1 MHTREE
7 KLEAVGRLLDIMD
20 KLRAE
25 CPWNG
30 AQTQDSLR
38 QLTLEEVFELS
49 DAVLS
54 HKDSD
59 IEKELGDLLLHIV
72 FYAKIA
78 EENGL
83 YDIAD
88 IASRECEKMVFRHP
102 HVFSGE
108 KEADAQSVSEHWELR
123 KLKERAG
130 KHILDGVPESA
141 PSVLKAMQI
150 QRKVRDVGFDWE
162 DRSDVWAKV
171 REEMAEFEAEAR
183 ALAEAEEAGAAVAST
198 KDATTP
204 AEPAAADGTA
214 HDFAD
219 GAPAADRAT
228 AASSPAVAPTE
239 GAPAQAKTA
248 GAEERLA
255 AARDRAES
263 ELGDVLFATINAA
276 RLYGIDPEV
285 ALSRTCRK
293 FRRRFDYLEDR
304 TIRAGR
310 LLRDLS
316 LAEMDAIWDE
326 AKAEGL

>member
-7 KLEAVGRLLDIMD
+7 KIEAVGKLLDIMD
-20 KLRAE
+20 RLRAE

-88 IASRECEKMVFRHP
+88 IASRECDKMVFRHP

-171 REEMAEFEAEAR
+171 REEMGEFEAEAR
-183 ALAEAEEAGAAVAST
+183 DLAAAEEAGADIEA
-198 KDATTP
+198 
-204 AEPAAADGTA
+204 A
-214 HDFAD
+214 HD
-219 GAPAADRAT
+219 
-228 AASSPAVAPTE
+228 
-239 GAPAQAKTA
+239 K
-248 GAEERLA
+248 AEE
-255 AARDRAES
+255 

-310 LLRDLS
+310 LLRDLT

-326 AKAEGL
+326 AKAKGL

>member
-7 KLEAVGRLLDIMD
+7 KIEAVGKLLDIMD
-20 KLRAE
+20 RLRAE

-30 AQTQDSLR
+30 AQTQESLR

-88 IASRECEKMVFRHP
+88 IAARECEKMIFRHP

-183 ALAEAEEAGAAVAST
+183 ALAAAEEAGAEETA
-198 KDATTP
+198 ATSS
-204 AEPAAADGTA
+204 PAAADE
-214 HDFAD
+214 
-219 GAPAADRAT
+219 P
-228 AASSPAVAPTE
+228 
-239 GAPAQAKTA
+239 

-304 TIRAGR
+304 TIRSGR

-326 AKAEGL
+326 AKSEGL